1 MNLDK
6 YLMDELPF
14 FVVLIRKIRAAVIWI
29 VATIL
34 ATLLI
39 IDYMENEEVASIL
52 PSVLMFLF
60 VVIILNFL
68 FKKLFPNS
76 RKDKE

>member
-29 VATIL
+29 VATIF